1 MTLEITREDLFS
13 FLVKFV
19 TFSESPL
26 NIIYI
31 EKTFPFMVSVMDAV
45 RVKKHLS
52 QSPRVTVSWRHPH
65 NRKQMKGFHVYI
77 GSASE
82 GKHKEKQW

>member
-13 FLVKFV
+13 FLVNFV

-31 EKTFPFMVSVMDAV
+31 EKTFFHGDA
-45 RVKKHLS
+45 
-52 QSPRVTVSWRHPH
+52 
-65 NRKQMKGFHVYI
+65 
-77 GSASE
+77 
-82 GKHKEKQW
+82 